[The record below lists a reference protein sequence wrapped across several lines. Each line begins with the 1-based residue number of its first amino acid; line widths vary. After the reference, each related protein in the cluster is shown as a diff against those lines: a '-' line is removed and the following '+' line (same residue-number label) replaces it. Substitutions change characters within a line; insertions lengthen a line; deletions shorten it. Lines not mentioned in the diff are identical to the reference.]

1 MYRGLFKYYLVTIVA
16 LFGAILVA
24 DYYYKQHLQAPQHK
38 QVDLSIL
45 VDSVKHYCY
54 QVSCLEGDNL
64 PFNKVQL
71 LNKHDVAFPGNVAAK
86 LVLGEIVVVVQDLQ
100 TYYYAMFDQD
110 KLLELGP
117 FPLSEDNE
125 LDVYSILF
133 FSFLGVTVFAMLWPL
148 FAEMWRIKEAAAAF
162 AKNKDLGNLKL
173 QNYRFFKPVSDTLE
187 WMLHKIARLL
197 ALQMELTSTL
207 SHELRTN
214 ISNLKFSIANLNNGN
229 LQETKQQLK
238 DDVNEIQE
246 LLDQYLSFAK
256 QEHDIPELDL
266 TPHCLSVT
274 VEQYLDKVSQFSDK
288 QVTFDI
294 HDEHE
299 VMVDMVFF
307 SRAIRNILDNAF
319 KYSNSLIAV
328 QLFIENDKLVLQVD
342 DDGQGLNADS
352 IDELFIPFTRKTQTQ
367 FGYGLGLAITKKI
380 LHWHKGT
387 IEAKQSDIL
396 GGACFQLKLP
406 LNTKSIRVF
415 SS

>member
-1 MYRGLFKYYLVTIVA
+1 MYRGLLKYYLFTIVA
-16 LFGAILVA
+16 LFGAIFAA

-38 QVDLSIL
+38 QVELSIL
-45 VDSVKHYCY
+45 VNSVKYYC
-54 QVSCLEGDNL
+54 QQLSCRDGDKL
-64 PFNKVQL
+64 PFDKVQL
-71 LNKHDVAFPGNVAAK
+71 LNKQDIAFPKKAEKNVLA
-86 LVLGEIVVVVQDLQ
+86 GEVVVVAQG
-100 TYYYAMFDQD
+100 TETFYYAILDHNQM
-110 KLLELGP
+110 LEFGP
-117 FPLSEDNE
+117 FAVNESNE
-125 LDVYSILF
+125 LDMYSVLF
-133 FSFLGVTVFAMLWPL
+133 FSLLGLTVFAMLWPL

-256 QEHDIPELDL
+256 QEHEIPELDL
-266 TPHCLSVT
+266 TSHCLSVT
-274 VEQYLDKVSQFSDK
+274 IEQYLDKVSQFSDK

-307 SRAIRNILDNAF
+307 SRAVRNILDNAF

-406 LNTKSIRVF
+406 LTADN
-415 SS
+415 

>member
-1 MYRGLFKYYLVTIVA
+1 MYRDLFKYYFFTIIA
-16 LFGAILVA
+16 LFGTILVA
-24 DYYYKQHLQAPQHK
+24 DYYYKKHLQEPEHK
-38 QVDLSIL
+38 QVELTIL
-45 VDSVKHYCY
+45 VDAIKHYCKRETC
-54 QVSCLEGDNL
+54 QETLDL
-64 PFNKVQL
+64 PFAKAQL
-71 LNKHDVAFPGNVAAK
+71 LAIQDIGLPLKVSDAMAKGDIVSVSQEMQHFYYAK
-86 LVLGEIVVVVQDLQ
+86 LDANQVI
-100 TYYYAMFDQD
+100 
-110 KLLELGP
+110 ELGP
-117 FPLSEDNE
+117 FSAHSSSE
-125 LDVYSILF
+125 LDIYSLVF
-133 FSFLGVTVFAMLWPL
+133 FCLLGFTVFAMLWPL
-148 FAEMWRIKEAAAAF
+148 FAEMWRIKEAASSF
-162 AKNKDLGNLKL
+162 AKSKDLSNLQL

-187 WMLHKIARLL
+187 WMLNKIARLL

-214 ISNLKFSIANLNNGN
+214 ISNLKFSLANLNKGN
-229 LQETKQQLK
+229 LEETKAQLK
-238 DDVNEIQE
+238 QDVNEIQD

-256 QEHDIPELDL
+256 QEHEVPELEL
-266 TPHCLSVT
+266 KPQCLSIT
-274 VEQYLDKVSQFSDK
+274 VEEYLDKVSQFSDK

-328 QLFIENDKLVLQVD
+328 HLFIEGEQLILQVD

-387 IEAKQSDIL
+387 IEAKPSRIL

-406 LNTKSIRVF
+406 LSAET
-415 SS
+415 